1 MHRAPASPRRRPSF
15 RVGAALLALGLS
27 LAPAVAALAEPPP
40 GKGQFLVA
48 SRDMDD
54 SNFAKTVILL
64 LRYDTDG
71 AMGLIINRPTTV
83 LPEQVIPNVDGLRNY
98 GGPLFVGG
106 PVQLNVVTFLVRGAA
121 TLERGAYVRDDLQY
135 SGNSELLAELT
146 ASATDAGRLRVY
158 AGYSGWAPGQLDGEL
173 ARGGWHVVPGD
184 TAVVFSESPED
195 GWEPLVPRQ
204 APLSAGLR
212 GVTGGCIAARAPG
225 CPGARPV
232 DATSARN

>member
-1 MHRAPASPRRRPSF
+1 MRFQPLAVLGRRSCA
-15 RVGAALLALGLS
+15 VLLAALLTPI
-27 LAPAVAALAEPPP
+27 LAPAVAETPP

-48 SRDMDD
+48 AREMNDP
-54 SNFAKTVILL
+54 NFNKTVILL

-83 LPEQVIPNVDGLRNY
+83 LPEQVVRNVDGLRNY

-106 PVQLNVVTFLVRGAA
+106 RVQLNVVTFLVRGED

-146 ASATDAGRLRVY
+146 ATATDAGRLRVY
-158 AGYSGWAPGQLDGEL
+158 AGYSGWAPGQLDVEL

-184 TAVVFSESPED
+184 TAMVFSENPEAV
-195 GWEPLVPRQ
+195 WEALVPRQ
-204 APLSAGLR
+204 APLSAGLYP
-212 GVTGGCIAARAPG
+212 AAIEPAFQAASSSVLP
-225 CPGARPV
+225 
-232 DATSARN
+232 